1 VADGEIDVEL
11 VAASLRASS
20 GDLKAFVEALA
31 DKLEA
36 ALPGRVQVERK
47 STGLL
52 SKEKRVASIQCQL
65 GDVRYILS
73 MRDGLEVRRAK
84 VVRGVVLKSE
94 ELSLEVWLDAL
105 AHDLADE
112 AQTSEQAQRALQQL
126 LLG

>member
-20 GDLKAFVEALA
+20 VDVKGFVEALA

-47 STGLL
+47 STRFLA
-52 SKEKRVASIQCQL
+52 KEKRVTTIQCQL
-65 GDVRYILS
+65 GDMRYVLS
-73 MRDGLEVRRAK
+73 MRDGLEARRAK
-84 VVRGVVLKSE
+84 TVRGVVLKSE
-94 ELSLEVWLDAL
+94 ALPFEGWLDAL

-112 AQTSEQAQRALQQL
+112 AQTSEQAQLALQQL

>member
-1 VADGEIDVEL
+1 VPDGEIDVEL

-31 DKLEA
+31 HKLEA
-36 ALPGRVQVERK
+36 ALPGRVLVERK
-47 STGLL
+47 STGFL
-52 SKEKRVASIQCQL
+52 SKEKRVARMECQL
-65 GDVRYILS
+65 GDVRYVLS
-73 MRDGLEVRRAK
+73 VRDGLEARRAK

-94 ELSLEVWLDAL
+94 ALSFDAWLDAF

-112 AQTSEQAQRALQQL
+112 AQTSEQAQLALQQL

>member
-47 STGLL
+47 STGFL
-52 SKEKRVASIQCQL
+52 SKQKRVAGLQCQL
-65 GDVRYILS
+65 GDVRYSLS

-84 VVRGVVLKSE
+84 AVRGVVLKNE
-94 ELSLEVWLDAL
+94 ELSFEVWLDAL

-112 AQTSEQAQRALQQL
+112 AQTSEQAQLALQQL